1 MHFIICTAGRLPT
14 EKNTQIKNMM
24 LEQEKRIFSPIS
36 HIQVIQKLDIFKMKF
51 SVLFVIIFI
60 VGYLGNM

>member
-1 MHFIICTAGRLPT
+1 MYFIICTAGRLPT

-24 LEQEKRIFSPIS
+24 LEQEKHIFSPIS
-36 HIQVIQKLDIFKMKF
+36 HIQVIQKLEFFKRKF
-51 SVLFVIIFI
+51 SYLFLIIFI